1 MSDELKVSI
10 WDQYGTDAQL
20 EEDGTAVEFLP
31 GVVITIRSDASQR
44 VREHENATMRR
55 QKALIA
61 RNGGFLPPAVVD
73 ANEISLLATVGVV
86 SWEGVTDRDGA
97 DIPCTEEN
105 VRKIMTALP
114 HLRRD
119 VRSAMRMSETFRRQA
134 VEDIRGN
141 SSAPSKKSSA

>member
-1 MSDELKVSI
+1 MSEDVKVSI
-10 WDQYGTDAQL
+10 WDQYGTDTQL

-31 GVVITIRSDASQR
+31 GVVITIRADSSQK
-44 VREHENATMRR
+44 VREHENGQMRR
-55 QKALIA
+55 QRALIA

-73 ANEISLLATVGVV
+73 SNEIDLLAKAGVV
-86 SWEGVTDRDGA
+86 AWQGVTDRDGGEL
-97 DIPCTEEN
+97 PCTEEN
-105 VRKIMTALP
+105 IRSVMTALP

-134 VEDIRGN
+134 VEEVRGN